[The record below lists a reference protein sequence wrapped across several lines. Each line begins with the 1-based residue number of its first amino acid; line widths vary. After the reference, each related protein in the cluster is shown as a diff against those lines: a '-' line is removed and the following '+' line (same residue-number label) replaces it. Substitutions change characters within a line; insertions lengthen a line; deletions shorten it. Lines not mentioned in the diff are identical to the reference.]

1 MTQPLVSLLRAALSE
16 TLDMPSG
23 KAQPRTARAG
33 SIQRRPAGE
42 LVELLDQRPARC
54 PHCDKPLP
62 RPATRRRRLVQVVA
76 GGRVLALEVE
86 P

>member
-1 MTQPLVSLLRAALSE
+1 MPTPLVSVLRAALGE
-16 TLDMPSG
+16 TLEVPSG
-23 KAQPRTARAG
+23 KTRPRTARAS

-42 LVELLDQRPARC
+42 LVELLEAPAARC

-76 GGRVLALEVE
+76 GGRVLSTEVE
-86 P
+86 A

>member
-1 MTQPLVSLLRAALSE
+1 MQPLVSVLRAALGD
-16 TLDMPSG
+16 TLDMPGG
-23 KAQPRTARAG
+23 KAKTRTARAS

-42 LVELLDQRPARC
+42 LVELLDPPPARC

-62 RPATRRRRLVQVVA
+62 RPATRRRRLSHVVA